1 MSQNNGRFTDDIRG
15 DNFQLYQLY
24 VNQSQPH
31 KRAGQEAIKSIHG
44 KNELSETFF
53 SRKNIDALQEGIRYT
68 VYKKSCGKYV
78 IGKQSETDLIIV
90 MRSTYLQYGEYK
102 PYGILDQVRE
112 LNKRVLEYCVP
123 KILEEIKLYMYYRKD
138 ISQMP
143 IPLERGE
150 YISSK
155 GTKVLEQ
162 RF

>member
-1 MSQNNGRFTDDIRG
+1 MSQKNGRFVDEVRG

-24 VNQSQPH
+24 VNQAQPH

-44 KNELSETFF
+44 KNELSEVFF
-53 SRKNIDALQEGIRYT
+53 SRTNIDAIQESIRYL
-68 VYKKSCGKYV
+68 VYKKSCGKHV
-78 IGKQSETDLIIV
+78 IDKQSETDLIII
-90 MRSTYLQYGEYK
+90 MRSTYLQYGEFK
-102 PYGILDQVRE
+102 PYGIADQVKE
-112 LNKRVLEYCVP
+112 LNQRVLEYCVP

-143 IPLERGE
+143 VPLDRGE